1 MNNYNQTDLSNRDIN
16 SINPINLN
24 KIEKFQDAV
33 SNMRSMIWN
42 KFLMGVA
49 SNPQMTK
56 KEVCHHLDLKVGT
69 INSIQKHYKLQS
81 PFYFN
86 KPKAHKK
93 KKLKK
98 FLKFQSQRKQIKI
111 KGK

>member
-24 KIEKFQDAV
+24 KSEKFQDAV
-33 SNMRSMIWN
+33 SNMRLMIWN

-56 KEVCHHLDLKVGT
+56 KEICHHLDLTFSELHTFTGNGK
-69 INSIQKHYKLQS
+69 S
-81 PFYFN
+81 
-86 KPKAHKK
+86 
-93 KKLKK
+93 LKK
-98 FLKFQSQRKQIKI
+98 ISENFHSYPVIFNLMFFQQFQYSNLILL
-111 KGK
+111 